1 MEPDVKPRR
10 RGTAKKILAVAA
22 VCVLAALGGVFA
34 AVAPGLAGGPLE
46 SEAGSAL
53 RTSPG
58 IASPVVPPVTFDAAP
73 ANAR

>member
-34 AVAPGLAGGPLE
+34 AVAPALPAARLNPKQAPHCGHRRASLPPLF
-46 SEAGSAL
+46 
-53 RTSPG
+53 RP
-58 IASPVVPPVTFDAAP
+58 
-73 ANAR
+73 